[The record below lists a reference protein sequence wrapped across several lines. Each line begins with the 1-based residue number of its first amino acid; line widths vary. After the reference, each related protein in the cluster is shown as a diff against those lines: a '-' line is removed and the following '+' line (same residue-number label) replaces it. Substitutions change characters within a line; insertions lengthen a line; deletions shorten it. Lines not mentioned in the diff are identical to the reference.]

1 MDNRTSRKEL
11 CIGKFR
17 LSPQD
22 ERQYVIDKLREAGLT
37 VHETQKVPVDRFY
50 SGPIGK
56 LRDLLKVNN

>member
-1 MDNRTSRKEL
+1 MGNRTSSKEL
-11 CIGKFR
+11 CAGKVR

-37 VHETQKVPVDRFY
+37 VHETKKVPVDRVY

-56 LRDLLKVNN
+56 LREQLKVNI